1 MFIQILIAIIIGVT
15 FGIFTGLTPGIHI
28 NLISIIL
35 LSLSGYF
42 LDFTTP
48 VVLCVFIIAMSV
60 THTFLNHI
68 PSVFLGAPD
77 ADTALGVLPGH
88 KLLMQGKG
96 YEAVKLTVIGSLL
109 SLVVTIILISIVLP
123 FLPLFYGYIEPYM
136 GKILIGVV
144 IFMLLKEQGI
154 NKKMWGFVV
163 FMLSGILGMTVFSI
177 PNLKQ
182 PLFPMLSG
190 MFGISTLLI
199 SLSDNSEIPLQ
210 KTTGTIKV
218 SPLNTLKAV
227 LAAVF
232 SGSLTGIFPG
242 LGSAT
247 AAIIAMQIVG
257 EIGMY
262 GFIILIGGVN
272 TVNFIFSIA
281 TFYTM
286 QKARNGAIVAV
297 LEIISSIGREE
308 LWLFLAVA
316 LIAGGIATFLAL
328 SITKAFSFLISRINY
343 RWLCVGIIG
352 LILVLTSHFSGL
364 VGFLVLLTSTALGI
378 IPAQIGVKRSNA
390 MGCLL
395 VINIIPKSL

>member
-1 MFIQILIAIIIGVT
+1 MLTQILIAILIGVS
-15 FGIFTGLTPGIHI
+15 FGVFTGLTPGIHI

-35 LSLSGYF
+35 LSLSGY
-42 LDFTTP
+42 LLGFTTP

-60 THTFLNHI
+60 THTFLDTI

-77 ADTALGVLPGH
+77 AETALSVLPGH

-109 SLVVTIILISIVLP
+109 SLITTAILIPIALPVLP
-123 FLPLFYGYIEPYM
+123 VFYSHIEPYM
-136 GKILIGVV
+136 GEILIGVV

-154 NKKMWGFVV
+154 DKKIWGFIV
-163 FMLSGILGMTVFSI
+163 FVLSGILGMIVFSI
-177 PNLKQ
+177 PNLEQ

-190 MFGISTLLI
+190 LFGVSMLLT
-199 SLSDNSEIPLQ
+199 SLADNAEIPKQ
-210 KTTGTIKV
+210 EITETIEV
-218 SPLNTLKAV
+218 SPINKVKAV

-257 EIGMY
+257 EMGM
-262 GFIILIGGVN
+262 FAFMILIGGIN
-272 TVNFIFSIA
+272 TVNFVFSIA

-297 LEIISSIGREE
+297 LEIIESISIREM
-308 LWLFLAVA
+308 WLFLAAA
-316 LIAGGIATFLAL
+316 LVAGGIATFLACY
-328 SITKAFSFLISRINY
+328 ITRGFSFLISKINY
-343 RWLCVGIIG
+343 KALCISIIL
-352 LILVLTSHFSGL
+352 LILILTVYFSGA

-378 IPAQIGVKRSNA
+378 MPAQIGVKRSDA

-395 VINIIPKSL
+395 LPVILYFIL